1 MDLLTD
7 LLTGRF
13 VLNRT
18 IVIRTAS
25 ALGIVLLVTCLSA
38 CSIEK
43 PQTPSWDT
51 ELVLPLISHHYDML
65 ELVDRMADDAL
76 SYDSLGNIS
85 FSVEQDMDT
94 VAVDAG
100 LSIPD
105 LSTAFSETIGLIEI
119 SGPAPV
125 TDQIYLSD
133 YLALGGDVPALT
145 LNVSQQWPAIS
156 DIESATIASGSM
168 VVTATNNFD
177 LPVDTVT
184 IAIVDDTYALQIGAV
199 TFEGGLGIGETK
211 SETIDLS
218 GKTISSSF
226 TYDTHLYTPGGTI
239 LTLAEKTLVIEAGF
253 SSTITVSSAVAKVPA
268 QERSYDQDVS
278 FSEDNQITSANIK
291 GGTLILDIT
300 NGTNLSSEIDVT
312 IEEFTRNG
320 NPLSFTVDL
329 PPQQTSNV
337 TRDLAGY
344 EFVPLPS
351 ESTPTINVSMDVS
364 LPGSGSNTVEISST
378 DDFAVDVQASGLEFS
393 SVSGIIAPTV
403 VEIAPVTES
412 IEIPSGF
419 ENFSLTSAV
428 MTMEFHSAVN
438 LPAELSIRIEG
449 DAGQLLTIADN
460 INPGTVGN
468 PGVTTLVVD
477 QLSEFLSP
485 IPSEITIT
493 GSATVGDGVTPGGV
507 TEDDFVWGRIEITS
521 PLEMSV
527 GATEFEADIN
537 KADIDADDIDEITD
551 RLNHGSAYTHIANH
565 LPLGASLTLYL
576 GGDSLTLYDDPE
588 LTIGPIE
595 VSSGIVGAGGLVVDS
610 VGSDNTIELTHEDLQ
625 ILNNETLYIGQ
636 IITFPGT
643 NGESVRIVSSDYL
656 DVQAYITV
664 STRIGDF

>member
-1 MDLLTD
+1 MDSLS
-7 LLTGRF
+7 GRF
-13 VLNRT
+13 ALNRT
-18 IVIRTAS
+18 ILIRTAS
-25 ALGIVLLVTCLSA
+25 ALVTVLLVACFSA

-43 PQTPSWDT
+43 PQAPSWDI
-51 ELVLPLISHHYDML
+51 ELVLPLINHHYDML
-65 ELVDRMADDAL
+65 ELVDRMAGDAL

-94 VAVDAG
+94 IAVDAG

-105 LSTAFSETIGLIEI
+105 LTTAFAETIGLIEI

-125 TDQIYLSD
+125 TGQINLSD
-133 YLALGGDVPALT
+133 YLALGGDVPAMT
-145 LNVSQQWPAIS
+145 LDISQQWPAIS

-168 VVTATNNFD
+168 VITVTNNFD

-184 IAIVDDTYALQIGAV
+184 IAIVDDALASQIGAV
-199 TFEGGLGIGETK
+199 TFEGGLAVGETRSK
-211 SETIDLS
+211 TIDLS
-218 GKTISSSF
+218 GKTISNSF
-226 TYDTHLYTPGGTI
+226 TYDAHLYTPGGTI

-253 SSTITVSSAVAKVPA
+253 SSTITVSSAIAKVPA
-268 QERSYDQDVS
+268 QARSYDQNVS
-278 FSEDNQITSANIK
+278 FSESNQITSANIK
-291 GGTLILDIT
+291 GGSLTLDIA
-300 NGTNLSSEIDVT
+300 NGTNLSAEIDVT
-312 IEEFTRNG
+312 IDEFTRNG

-329 PPQQTSNV
+329 SPQRSNII

-344 EFVPLPS
+344 EFVPLS
-351 ESTPTINVSMDVS
+351 GESTPTINVSMDVT

-378 DDFAVDVQASGLEFS
+378 DNFTVDVQASGLEFS
-393 SVSGIIAPTV
+393 SVSGIIVPTV
-403 VEIAPVTES
+403 VEIEPVTES
-412 IEIPSGF
+412 IDIPNGF

-428 MTMEFHSAVN
+428 MTIELHSAVN

-449 DAGQLLTIADN
+449 DAGQLLAFVGD

-468 PGVTTLVVD
+468 PGITTFVVNE
-477 QLSEFLSP
+477 LSEFLNP

-493 GSATVGDGVTPGGV
+493 GSATIGDGVTSGDV
-507 TEDDFVWGRIEITS
+507 TEDDFVWGKMEITS

-537 KADIDADDIDEITD
+537 KVDIDSDDINEITD
-551 RLNHGSAYTHIANH
+551 RLNHGTAYTHISNH

-610 VGSDNTIELTHEDLQ
+610 VGSDNTIELTHDDLQ

-656 DVQAYITV
+656 EVQAYITV
-664 STRIGDF
+664 NTRIGDF

>member
-1 MDLLTD
+1 MD

-13 VLNRT
+13 AMNRT
-18 IVIRTAS
+18 SLIRTAS
-25 ALGIVLLVTCLSA
+25 ALTTVLLVACFSA

-43 PQTPSWDT
+43 PQAPSWDT
-51 ELVLPLISHHYDML
+51 ELVLPLINHHYDML
-65 ELVDRMADDAL
+65 ELVDRMAEDAL
-76 SYDSLGNIS
+76 TYDSLGNIS

-105 LSTAFSETIGLIEI
+105 LSTAFAETIGLIEI

-125 TDQIYLSD
+125 TNQIYLSD
-133 YLALGGDVPALT
+133 YLALGGDVPAMT
-145 LNVSQQWPAIS
+145 LDVSQQWPTIS

-168 VVTATNNFD
+168 V
-177 LPVDTVT
+177 
-184 IAIVDDTYALQIGAV
+184 IGAV
-199 TFEGGLGIGETK
+199 TFEGGLAVGETK
-211 SETIDLS
+211 SKTIDLS
-218 GKTISSSF
+218 GKTISNSF
-226 TYDTHLYTPGGTI
+226 TYDAHLYTPGGTI

-253 SSTITVSSAVAKVPA
+253 SSTITVSSAIAKVPA
-268 QERSYDQDVS
+268 QERSYEQNVS

-291 GGTLILDIT
+291 GGSLTLDIT
-300 NGTNLSSEIDVT
+300 NGTNLSADIEVT
-312 IEEFTRNG
+312 IVEFTRFG

-329 PPQQTSNV
+329 PPQQSSDI
-337 TRDLAGY
+337 TRDLAGF
-344 EFVPLPS
+344 EFVPLAS
-351 ESTPTINVSMDVS
+351 ESTPTINVSMDLS
-364 LPGSGSNTVEISST
+364 LPGSGSNTVEISSI

-393 SVSGIIAPTV
+393 SVSGVIEPTV

-412 IEIPSGF
+412 VKIPNGF
-419 ENFSLTSAV
+419 ENFNLTGAV
-428 MTMEFHSAVN
+428 MTMELHSAVN
-438 LPAELSIRIEG
+438 LPAELSVRIEG
-449 DAGQLLTIADN
+449 DAGQLLTIVEN

-468 PGVTTLVVD
+468 PGVATLVVD
-477 QLSEFLSP
+477 ELSEFLSP

-537 KADIDADDIDEITD
+537 KADIDSDDIDEITD

-588 LTIGPIE
+588 LTIGPLE
-595 VSSGIVGAGGLVVDS
+595 VSSGIVGAGGMVVDS

-625 ILNNETLYIGQ
+625 ILNNETLYVGQ
-636 IITFPGT
+636 VITFPGT

>member
-1 MDLLTD
+1 MMLLIGMFAMNRAI
-7 LLTGRF
+7 LLRA
-13 VLNRT
+13 
-18 IVIRTAS
+18 AS
-25 ALGIVLLVTCLSA
+25 TLAIALLVLCFSA

-43 PQTPSWDT
+43 PQAPSWDT
-51 ELVLPLISHHYDML
+51 ELVLPLINHHYDML
-65 ELVDRMADDAL
+65 ELVDRMAEDAV

-105 LSTAFSETIGLIEI
+105 LSTSYSETIGLIEI

-125 TDQIYLSD
+125 SDQIYLSD
-133 YLALGGDVPALT
+133 YLALGGEVLALT
-145 LNVSQQWPAIS
+145 LDVSEQWPAIS
-156 DIESATIASGSM
+156 DIESATISSGSM

-177 LPVDTVT
+177 LPLDTVT
-184 IAIVDDTYALQIGAV
+184 IAIVDDTFASQIGAV
-199 TFEGGLGIGETK
+199 TFEGGLAIGETK

-218 GKTISSSF
+218 GKTISNSF
-226 TYDTHLYTPGGTI
+226 TYDAHAYTPGGTI
-239 LTLAEKTLVIEAGF
+239 LTVAEKTLVVEAGF
-253 SSTITVSSAVAKVPA
+253 SSEITVSSAIAKVPA
-268 QERSYDQDVS
+268 QERSYDQNVS
-278 FSEDNQITSANIK
+278 FSEDNQIASANIK
-291 GGTLILDIT
+291 GGSLILDIT
-300 NGTNLSSEIDVT
+300 NGTNLSSEIEVT
-312 IEEFTRNG
+312 IDEFTRSG
-320 NPLSFTVDL
+320 VPLSFTVDL
-329 PPQQTSNV
+329 SPQQNNLI
-337 TRDLAGY
+337 TRDLAAY
-344 EFVPLPS
+344 DFIPLS
-351 ESTPTINVSMDVS
+351 GESTPTVNVSMDVN
-364 LPGSGSNTVEISST
+364 LPGSGSNTVQISST

-393 SVSGIIAPTV
+393 SVSGVITPTV
-403 VEIAPVTES
+403 VEIEPLTES
-412 IEIPSGF
+412 IEIPNGF
-419 ENFSLTSAV
+419 ENFNLIGAV
-428 MTMEFHSAVN
+428 LTMELYSAVN
-438 LPAELSIRIEG
+438 LPAEVSISAEG
-449 DAGQLLTIADN
+449 DAGQQLSITGS

-468 PGVTTLVVD
+468 PGVTIFVVD

-493 GSATVGDGVTPGGV
+493 GSATIGDGMTSGSVTD
-507 TEDDFVWGRIEITS
+507 DDFVWGKMEIIS

-527 GATEFEADIN
+527 GETEFEAVIN
-537 KADIDADDIDEITD
+537 KADIDSDDIEEITD

-610 VGSDNTIELTHEDLQ
+610 TGSDNTIELTHEDLQ

-656 DVQAYITV
+656 DIQAYITV

>member
-1 MDLLTD
+1 MD

-13 VLNRT
+13 AMNRT
-18 IVIRTAS
+18 SLIRTAS
-25 ALGIVLLVTCLSA
+25 ALTTVLLVACFSA

-43 PQTPSWDT
+43 PQAPSWDT
-51 ELVLPLISHHYDML
+51 ELVLPLINHHYDML
-65 ELVDRMADDAL
+65 ELVDRMAEDAL
-76 SYDSLGNIS
+76 TYDSLGNIS

-105 LSTAFSETIGLIEI
+105 LSTAFAETIGLIEI

-125 TDQIYLSD
+125 TNQIYLSD
-133 YLALGGDVPALT
+133 YLALGGDVPAMT
-145 LNVSQQWPAIS
+145 LDVSQQWPTIS

-199 TFEGGLGIGETK
+199 TFEGGLAVGETK
-211 SETIDLS
+211 SKTIDLS
-218 GKTISSSF
+218 GKTISNSF
-226 TYDTHLYTPGGTI
+226 TYDAHLYTPGGTI

-253 SSTITVSSAVAKVPA
+253 SSTITVSSAIAKVPA
-268 QERSYDQDVS
+268 QERSYEQNVS

-291 GGTLILDIT
+291 GGSLTLDIT
-300 NGTNLSSEIDVT
+300 NGTNLSADIEVT
-312 IEEFTRNG
+312 IVEFTRFG

-329 PPQQTSNV
+329 PPQQSSDI
-337 TRDLAGY
+337 TRDLAGF
-344 EFVPLPS
+344 EFVPLAS
-351 ESTPTINVSMDVS
+351 ESTPTINVSMDLS
-364 LPGSGSNTVEISST
+364 LPGSGSNTVEISSI

-393 SVSGIIAPTV
+393 SVSGVIEPTV

-412 IEIPSGF
+412 VKIPNGF
-419 ENFSLTSAV
+419 ENFNLTGAV
-428 MTMEFHSAVN
+428 MTMELHSAVN
-438 LPAELSIRIEG
+438 LPAELSVRIEG
-449 DAGQLLTIADN
+449 DAGQLLTIVEN

-468 PGVTTLVVD
+468 PGVATLVVD
-477 QLSEFLSP
+477 ELSEFLSP

-537 KADIDADDIDEITD
+537 KADIDSDDIDEITD

-625 ILNNETLYIGQ
+625 ILNNETLYVGQ
-636 IITFPGT
+636 VITFPGT